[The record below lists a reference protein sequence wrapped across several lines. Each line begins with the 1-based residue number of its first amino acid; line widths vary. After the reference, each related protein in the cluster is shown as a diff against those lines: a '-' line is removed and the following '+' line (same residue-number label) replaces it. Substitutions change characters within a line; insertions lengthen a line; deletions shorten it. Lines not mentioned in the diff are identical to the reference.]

1 MKIDGEF
8 LVGVTPGQVVDA
20 AVRSEARGWDGA
32 FSSETAYDPF
42 LPLQS
47 AIERT
52 RRIDLGTAV
61 AVGFARSP
69 MTLAQTAN
77 DLQRASAG
85 RFILGLGSQ
94 VKPHIVRRFSMPWS
108 RPTER
113 MRELLMALQAIW
125 DHWNEGDELQF
136 VGEFYQHTLS
146 PPMFRPPPN
155 PFGRPRVVLAG
166 VGPRMTEL
174 AGEVADGLVCHAFT
188 TPQYLAATT
197 MASLRAGK
205 VRSSEPDRPFEVM
218 LPVLIATGETPA
230 QRRDN
235 ELAVR
240 KQIAFYA
247 STPAYRGVLEFHG
260 WHSLGPE
267 LTALSKRGQWTEMG
281 AAIDDDVLAT
291 FAVVAEP
298 DRVGRELL
306 SRFGDLIDR
315 ISFYTPSPV
324 DPSVWDQVARDIRDG
339 SVERA
344 TRRDPTSPHDWSADD
359 HR

>member
-8 LVGVTPGQVVDA
+8 LVGSTPIQVVDA
-20 AVRSEARGWDGA
+20 AVRSETRGWDGV

-52 RRIDLGTAV
+52 RRIELGTAV
-61 AVGFARSP
+61 AVAFARSP

-77 DLQRASAG
+77 DLQRESAG

-94 VKPHIVRRFSMPWS
+94 VKPHIERRFSMPWS

-113 MRELLMALQAIW
+113 MRELLMALRTIW

-155 PFGRPRVVLAG
+155 PFGQPRVFLAA

-174 AGEVADGLVCHAFT
+174 AGEVADGLVCHPFT
-188 TPQYLAATT
+188 TPQYLMATT

-205 VRSSEPDRPFEVM
+205 AQSSEPNRPFEVV

-230 QRRDN
+230 ERRDS

-247 STPAYRGVLEFHG
+247 STPAYRRVLEFHG
-260 WHSLGPE
+260 WSLLGPQ
-267 LTALSKRGQWTEMG
+267 LTTLSKRGQWTEMG
-281 AAIDDDVLAT
+281 EAIDDDVLAA

-298 DRVGRELL
+298 DGVGKEIL

-315 ISFYTPSPV
+315 ISFYTPTPV
-324 DPSVWDQVARDIRDG
+324 DPSLWDRVTHDIRDG
-339 SVERA
+339 SVERVA
-344 TRRDPTSPHDWSADD
+344 RPDETSTSDRRPDD
-359 HR
+359 HS